1 MSDNMKSVYGNV
13 KDNYSFKI
21 KLKSGILVLWFI
33 ILTII
38 CLLPIY
44 ILVINAT
51 RSHTDIANGLSI
63 LPSDYLKKNWN
74 TVFNKPEFKLIFS
87 AFHGYKNSLIITV
100 CSTFLTVFF
109 SALTAYGIHV
119 YDFKL
124 KEISYSVILLVMMVP
139 MQVTSAGF
147 IAFMSDLKL
156 TNTYWPLI
164 LPAIAAPGVVYFM
177 RSYMKSSFPL
187 DIVEAARIDGCGEF
201 RTFVSIAIPMMKP
214 AIAVQAIFAFIASW
228 NNFYTPNMILI
239 SVDLKQKTLP
249 MMVSALQSSDKLNDY
264 GAIYLAIALA
274 IIPIIIAY
282 VFLSRFIIAGVALG
296 GVKE

>member
-1 MSDNMKSVYGNV
+1 MSDNMKDVYGNV

-38 CLLPIY
+38 SLLPIY

-51 RSHTDIANGLSI
+51 RSHTDIANGLSFVPSTN
-63 LPSDYLKKNWN
+63 LPDNWHK
-74 TVFNKPEFKLIFS
+74 VFTDPGFKLCYS
-87 AFHGYKNSLIITV
+87 ALHGYKNSLIITV

-147 IAFMSDLKL
+147 ISFMSDLKL

-239 SVDLKQKTLP
+239 SSKFKQKTLP
-249 MMVSALQSSDKLNDY
+249 MMISAVQASDKFTDY
-264 GAIYLAIALA
+264 GAIYLAIALSILPIV
-274 IIPIIIAY
+274 IIYII
-282 VFLSRFIIAGVALG
+282 LSKFIIAGVALG

>member
-1 MSDNMKSVYGNV
+1 MSNNMKSIYGNA
-13 KDNYSFKI
+13 KDNYTFKI
-21 KLKSGILVLWFI
+21 KLKSGILFFWFL

-44 ILVINAT
+44 ILIINAT
-51 RSHTDIANGLSI
+51 REHSDIANGLSFI
-63 LPSDYLKKNWN
+63 PGSNLKANFHKIVSDQN
-74 TVFNKPEFKLIFS
+74 FKLS
-87 AFHGYKNSLIITV
+87 YNALHGYKNSLIITV
-100 CSTFLTVFF
+100 CATFLTVFF

-119 YDFKL
+119 YDFKI
-124 KEISYSVILLVMMVP
+124 KELSYSVILLVMMVP

-147 IAFMSDLKL
+147 VSFMSDLHL

-164 LPAIAAPGVVYFM
+164 IPAIAAPAVVYFM

-187 DIVEAARIDGCGEF
+187 DIVEAARIDGCSEF
-201 RTFVSIAIPMMKP
+201 RTFLSIAIPMMKP

-239 SVDLKQKTLP
+239 NVKLSKKTLP
-249 MMVSALQSSDKLNDY
+249 MMVAALQSSDKFNDY
-264 GAIYLAIALA
+264 GAIYLAIALS

-282 VFLSRFIIAGVALG
+282 VLLSRFIIAGVALG

>member
-1 MSDNMKSVYGNV
+1 MSDNMKDVYGNV

-63 LPSDYLKKNWN
+63 LPSDYLKKNWS
-74 TVFNKPEFKLIFS
+74 TVFTKPEFKLIFS
-87 AFHGYKNSLIITV
+87 AFHGYKNSLLITV